1 MGVSLKAL
9 IVILAIAAVVF
20 RLAKPIAVRFSD
32 ARDFDRRRNVW
43 FVLTVTAF
51 LSPSFWLFTLVAAPL
66 LAWAGHKDRNPVAL
80 YLLMLHV
87 IPSIGVDIPLP
98 GVNAFFDLDIYRIL
112 SFFILIPAAFRLS
125 KSKDTTRIRGLTAME
140 VSLLAYGALQIV
152 FFVRP
157 VMPDHTV
164 LQPSFTNDLRIA
176 FLYFIDVYIV
186 YFVVSKSCTS
196 RQSITEGMAAFCLS
210 CAVMAAV
217 AIFETLRHWL
227 LYGIL
232 ISQWDI
238 GSGGYY
244 VFREG
249 ALRATASSGNTLVLG
264 YLLALAC
271 GFWQY
276 LQSHIDSRFARIS
289 VPLLLWLGM
298 LATYARGP
306 VVGVLVTYAVFNA
319 LRPRALPRLFKHA
332 FGAVLIFIVISLSP
346 LGARVSAL
354 LPFISRSTDS
364 QAAISVRYRQ
374 QLAQEAWDLFVN
386 HPFFGDQ
393 FALLKL
399 EDLRQG
405 EGIIDIVNVY
415 ANVAVFYGVI
425 GFAAFFALMLL
436 ALSQAYGTAKKV
448 VQEDPDLALMGFCLV
463 SCIIGTLVM
472 MATCSFILGYAK
484 LYYVLAAFA
493 AAYAHLVRSLK
504 RGTMANGPVSR
515 SREIR

>member
-32 ARDFDRRRNVW
+32 ARDFARRRNVW

-51 LSPSFWLFTLVAAPL
+51 LSPNFWLFTLVAAPL
-66 LAWAGHKDRNPVAL
+66 LAWAGRKDRNPVAL

-87 IPSIGVDIPLP
+87 IPAIAVDIPLP
-98 GVNAFFDLDIYRIL
+98 GVKAFFDLDIYRIL
-112 SFFILIPAAFRLS
+112 SFSILIPVAFRLR
-125 KSKDTTRIRGLTAME
+125 KSKDTTRIRGVTAME
-140 VSLLAYGALQIV
+140 VWLLAYGALQIV
-152 FFVRP
+152 LFVRP

-164 LQPSFTNDLRIA
+164 LEASFTNDLRVA
-176 FLYFIDVYIV
+176 FLYFIDVYV
-186 YFVVSKSCTS
+186 LYFVVSRSCSS
-196 RQSITEGMAAFCLS
+196 RQLIMEGMAAFCLS

-227 LYGIL
+227 LYGTL
-232 ISQWDI
+232 MAQWDI
-238 GSGGYY
+238 GIGGYY

-249 ALRATASSGNTLVLG
+249 ALRAQASSGNTLVLG

-276 LQSHIDSRFARIS
+276 LQSHIDSRFSRIA
-289 VPLLLWLGM
+289 VPLLLWSGM

-306 VVGVLVTYAVFNA
+306 AVGVVVTYAVFNA

-332 FGAVLIFIVISLSP
+332 VGAFLIFILVSLSP
-346 LGARVSAL
+346 LGARVGAL
-354 LPFISRSTDS
+354 LPFISRSTDN
-364 QAAISVRYRQ
+364 QAASSVRYRQ
-374 QLAQEAWDLFVN
+374 HLAQESWELIMN

-415 ANVAVFYGVI
+415 ANVAVFYGFI
-425 GFAAFFALMLL
+425 GLAVFFALVLL
-436 ALSQAYGTAKKV
+436 ALSKAYRTARKI

-472 MATCSFILGYAK
+472 MATCSFIFGYAK

-493 AAYAHLVRSLK
+493 AAYAHLGRSLK
-504 RGTMANGPVSR
+504 RGTMANGPISR